1 MAAVKPPIPPAEVAA
16 AVARAEGVL
25 KAVRPLLKAN
35 SVTWGRVYDLLRMA
49 TDELDEPC
57 RAIIDWQI
65 ERRLR
70 EAETE
75 E

>member
-1 MAAVKPPIPPAEVAA
+1 MSAVKPPIPPAEVAA

-25 KAVRPLLKAN
+25 KAVRPLLKAKN
-35 SVTWGRVYDLLRMA
+35 ITWDRVYDLLRMA

-57 RAIIDWQI
+57 RLILDWKI
-65 ERRLR
+65 ERYHR

>member
-1 MAAVKPPIPPAEVAA
+1 MLAVKPPIPPAEVAA

-25 KAVRPLLKAN
+25 KAVRPLLKAKKI
-35 SVTWGRVYDLLRMA
+35 TWGRVYDLLRMA

-57 RAIIDWQI
+57 RLILDWKI
-65 ERRLR
+65 ERYHR

>member
-1 MAAVKPPIPPAEVAA
+1 MSAVKPPIAPAEVAA

-25 KAVRPLLKAN
+25 KAVRPLLKAKN
-35 SVTWGRVYDLLRMA
+35 ITWGRVYDLLRMA

-57 RAIIDWQI
+57 RLILDWKI
-65 ERRLR
+65 ERYHR